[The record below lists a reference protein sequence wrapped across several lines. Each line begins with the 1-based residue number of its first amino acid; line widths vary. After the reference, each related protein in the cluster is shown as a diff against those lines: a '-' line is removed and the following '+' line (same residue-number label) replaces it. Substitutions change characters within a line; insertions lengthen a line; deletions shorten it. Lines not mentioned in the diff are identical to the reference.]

1 MLGGI
6 GGRRR
11 RGQQRIRWLNGITN
25 SMDLSLN
32 KLQELVMD
40 REDWCAVVDEVQ
52 RFRHN
57 QTAELNQTGQYLG
70 TSLVGQR
77 IKNPPAVWETLVR
90 SLGWEDPLET
100 GMGYPLQYSWAFLV
114 AQLVKNLPAMW
125 ETLVRSLGWEDPLEK
140 GKATHSSILSDFHFH
155 VSYTV

>member
-100 GMGYPLQYSWAFLV
+100 GMGYPLQYPCLENLMDTGAWWAAVHGV
-114 AQLVKNLPAMW
+114 ARV
-125 ETLVRSLGWEDPLEK
+125 GHD
-140 GKATHSSILSDFHFH
+140 
-155 VSYTV
+155 